1 MNFLETKKMASNIE
15 TIIVETTIATE
26 NFLPEERM
34 PLNASL
40 EVIKEA
46 IWCSQGNVTRAS
58 RILDCSHSSLWNYI
72 NNNPDL
78 RSYVIL
84 AQEYRNDIRADV
96 LEDIAFNKAL
106 YGDTTLIWKLL
117 YTYASKRGY
126 GDKQSLEIKHDI
138 PPQIQSLLE
147 SLKTTRS
154 LEVSKETLENAKS
167 ETSQ

>member
-1 MNFLETKKMASNIE
+1 MASNIE

-40 EVIKEA
+40 EVVKEA

-78 RSYVIL
+78 KSYVIL

-96 LEDIAFNKAL
+96 LEDLAFNKAL

-117 YTYASKRGY
+117 CTYAGKRGY

-138 PPQIQSLLE
+138 PPQIQSLLD

-154 LEVSKETLENAKS
+154 VEIQNVKS
-167 ETSQ
+167 ETSQGIEGSNKEDKPL